1 VSAACAGRASSRAAL
16 PLAALLVAFGDEL
29 WSGITVVAAP
39 SVEREQGLA
48 HHEYTLFVFA
58 LPFVLSAALDAGLSL
73 LCDWLPQRRL
83 RAIGLA
89 GTSISLVL
97 VARAPSPF
105 WLSCGLAL
113 TGAACGLAC
122 SAARA
127 ELLSHCPGNGERA
140 LVRWTLFGGLGDLA
154 SPLLVATVLG
164 LGGSFRDAL
173 LVVAALF
180 AVQALAATREQQLPR
195 PARSTEEDEV
205 PFWRALR
212 DAAGQRRLW
221 LWILGAGLCTLL
233 DEIVLAFAALHMR
246 LDLGASDTAATT
258 CGVAISLGGTL
269 GAWLT
274 ERFLERVSTRRLLL
288 LTAGASLFALALV
301 VAAPSGS
308 WLVPALFLLGATAA
322 PQYTLLEARAYAELP
337 GRPGLV
343 HALSQVTV
351 LIEIAAPTALGAVA
365 QVFGLRAALA
375 ALALQPLVALALCG
389 IAYPRRGA

>member
-1 VSAACAGRASSRAAL
+1 
-16 PLAALLVAFGDEL
+16 
-29 WSGITVVAAP
+29 
-39 SVEREQGLA
+39 VEREQRLA

-73 LCDWLPQRRL
+73 LCDWLPRRRL
-83 RAIGLA
+83 RAIGIA

-127 ELLSHCPGNGERA
+127 ELLGRYPGNSERA
-140 LVRWTLFGGLGDLA
+140 LARWTLFGGFGDLA
-154 SPLLVATVLG
+154 SPLLVAAVFG

-173 LVVAALF
+173 LGVAALF
-180 AVQALAATREQQLPR
+180 AAHALAAAREQQWPPPVR
-195 PARSTEEDEV
+195 ATEEDEV
-205 PFWRALR
+205 PFWSALR
-212 DAAGQRRLW
+212 AAAGRRRLW

-233 DEIVLAFAALHMR
+233 DEIVLAFAALHLR
-246 LDLGASDTAATT
+246 LDLGASDAAATT
-258 CGVAISLGGTL
+258 CGVALSLGGTL

-274 ERFLERVSTRRLLL
+274 DRLLERMTTRRLLL
-288 LTAGASLFALALV
+288 MAASACLFALALV
-301 VAAPSGS
+301 VAAPAAS
-308 WLVPALFLLGATAA
+308 WLMPALFLLGATAA
-322 PQYTLLEARAYAELP
+322 PQYALLEARAYAELP

-351 LIEIAAPTALGAVA
+351 LIEIAAPTALGAIA

-389 IAYPRRGA
+389 ITLPRRSA